1 MYLHTMK
8 PEHNARTHTHE
19 HGLWTP
25 GKGFFSN
32 IFHMF
37 DRLGRVAEKVL
48 RYLESIYHAFVVRAH
63 EHRNNKVAC
72 FSTSR
77 SGNIIRLLKKVSY
90 LILSTSV

>member
-48 RYLESIYHAFVVRAH
+48 RYLESIYHAFVVHMNIAII
-63 EHRNNKVAC
+63 KWLA
-72 FSTSR
+72 SR
-77 SGNIIRLLKKVSY
+77 PAGQE
-90 LILSTSV
+90 T